1 MSGKNASSLWINLK
15 PNQFISSAGY
25 FILFYIT
32 IEIIFYQL
40 EVWHK
45 TSIYSWKST
54 FTSLLFYFLCRKYE
68 NQNQGIFILYIQE
81 RNPLFPVQV
90 WCKIIILVN
99 NESFIFYIRWKIRLT
114 STQNKKGNNNNQ
126 INLITFYQVDIET
139 TKCNNNPYSQPYC
152 VCGMAVRVGKDLF
165 VINRCADIDIGFRFC
180 DEGLIDV
187 RKHGEFIYK
196 VELIFFRSGK
206 SVI

>member
-1 MSGKNASSLWINLK
+1 MERTIQNGMPRHAFWLKLHFMSGKNASSLWINLK
-15 PNQFISSAGY
+15 PNQFISSAGH

-99 NESFIFYIRWKIRLT
+99 NESFIFYIMKNKI
-114 STQNKKGNNNNQ
+114 NKHAK
-126 INLITFYQVDIET
+126 
-139 TKCNNNPYSQPYC
+139 
-152 VCGMAVRVGKDLF
+152 
-165 VINRCADIDIGFRFC
+165 
-180 DEGLIDV
+180 
-187 RKHGEFIYK
+187 
-196 VELIFFRSGK
+196 
-206 SVI
+206 